1 MRPYRAGFWF
11 VAGAGAGVY
20 TMVRARRL
28 KEAFTVDGL
37 DDRWHALTLG
47 LRMLRDE
54 VAQGQ
59 AEAETGLRERFGLVP
74 HGVPE
79 LVASGGFEPLETH
92 ARAPHRPTPGERA
105 SRPPELARHRRA
117 LEEDD

>member
-1 MRPYRAGFWF
+1 MRRGLWF

-20 TMVRARRL
+20 TMVRIRRL
-28 KEAFTVDGL
+28 KESFTADGL
-37 DDRWHALTLG
+37 SDRWHALSLG

-59 AEAETGLRERFGLVP
+59 AEAETELRERFGLVP

-79 LVASGGFEPLETH
+79 LVGSSGAERIAG
-92 ARAPHRPTPGERA
+92 RAPHPARLTPI
-105 SRPPELARHRRA
+105 H
-117 LEEDD
+117 EESEN